1 MENVNNQQNNQLTNL
16 PSETMDLTRLSKL
29 SLKDMYGLSE
39 SMCDYARITTCEA
52 MYLKATLDGH
62 KQVVELFGNM
72 TPTQIKDAMNIGI
85 YNLPINVDPI
95 QFTTLCTT
103 INDLF
108 GPIVSAMTSFHY
120 CVAKLED
127 TKNSD
132 TLINLKNTVIIA
144 SIILSHAYA
153 LFNSVKSCEH
163 WPKTAIS
170 EYLKY
175 FEKIVMG

>member
-1 MENVNNQQNNQLTNL
+1 MENVNNQLTNL

-29 SLKDMYGLSE
+29 SLQDMYGLSE

-72 TPTQIKDAMNIGI
+72 TPTQIKDAINIGI
-85 YNLPINVDPI
+85 YNLPIDVDPI

-108 GPIVSAMTSFHY
+108 GPMVSAMTSFHY

-127 TKNSD
+127 T
-132 TLINLKNTVIIA
+132 LINRKNTVLIA

-153 LFNSVKSCEH
+153 LFDSVKSYEH

-170 EYLKY
+170 EYLGY

>member
-29 SLKDMYGLSE
+29 SLQDMYGLSE

-72 TPTQIKDAMNIGI
+72 TPTQIKDAINIGI
-85 YNLPINVDPI
+85 YNLPIDVDPI

-108 GPIVSAMTSFHY
+108 GPMVSAMTSFHY

-127 TKNSD
+127 T
-132 TLINLKNTVIIA
+132 LINRKNTVLIA

-153 LFNSVKSCEH
+153 LFDSVKSYEH

-170 EYLKY
+170 EYLGY